1 MRLKNTSRVGR
12 ECARPRRGD
21 YGSTTLMTTTTS
33 MVTSHSM
40 PVQQPYTYSAERYAL
55 SVFPS
60 GAILGPPEEAF
71 RVSAEAYRR

>member
-33 MVTSHSM
+33 MVTSHSKITM
-40 PVQQPYTYSAERYAL
+40 IRMCQAQVTAL
-55 SVFPS
+55 SAWSQQARPVAPVVPVVPL
-60 GAILGPPEEAF
+60 AN
-71 RVSAEAYRR
+71 